1 MKKIFIYSLI
11 AMALFGGAN
20 LSYADN
26 ISEYTLLEPLPCIEG
41 TGNNCKE
48 GETIP
53 TMSLD
58 GYVGYVFKLAIA
70 LAVFLAIVV
79 LIYGGFEYMMSEA
92 FNTKI
97 AAKTRMQNAILGL
110 LGALA
115 SYLILATIDPRLVQ
129 INTRIPAIKI
139 TIEKDVLDFQG
150 TLEKDLKKLGVQY
163 RASVALSEEKILAA
177 EKRISEIENKDGE
190 RTPDEQVE
198 IEKLKQIIRTER
210 TEQAKKMSA
219 GMMTAEF
226 KNILGEIRA
235 IEREGVYFVGKDF
248 KISLS
253 QNSETNFTLTKL
265 ELDKINKNYS
275 KNEYMKN
282 DPEAIPRLE
291 FRRDFYKQEMDNE
304 RELALEVVEYQ
315 KTLLKNRAE
324 EIEADLKKTSKFY
337 KVVISSLT
345 DDIEDRKSD
354 ILDYLRKIKSDP
366 ILVEEY
372 KTLLNDRVVFID
384 KVLGMKK

>member
-1 MKKIFIYSLI
+1 
-11 AMALFGGAN
+11 MALFGGAN

>member
-1 MKKIFIYSLI
+1 
-11 AMALFGGAN
+11 MALFGGAN

-315 KTLLKNRAE
+315 KTL
-324 EIEADLKKTSKFY
+324 
-337 KVVISSLT
+337 
-345 DDIEDRKSD
+345 
-354 ILDYLRKIKSDP
+354 
-366 ILVEEY
+366 
-372 KTLLNDRVVFID
+372 
-384 KVLGMKK
+384 